1 MPDITAP
8 GAAPGQKSHGHTG
21 MWYAVC
27 ASLLFALL
35 VAPEFLNGLFYRI
48 AGARSVEQAYDFASA
63 HPTLCA
69 PVTYFTYPAME
80 LEYHYPTLQ
89 RIYDW
94 EFKLGAGFDR
104 NGA

>member
-1 MPDITAP
+1 MNPPGETASPHSHP
-8 GAAPGQKSHGHTG
+8 GRIALGSV
-21 MWYAVC
+21 AVLC
-27 ASLLFALL
+27 FALFI
-35 VAPEFLNGLFYRI
+35 APEFLNGLFYRL

-63 HPTLCA
+63 HPAICA

-80 LEYHYPTLQ
+80 LEYHSPTL
-89 RIYDW
+89 RHIYDW